1 MKPTTS
7 QALAFGREVAAYL
20 STYRHRLD
28 DYSWGMTES
37 CIAAARA
44 RGLLS
49 DREFGGG
56 FAETLEL
63 RQAVAV
69 RARAIHAGKQGAA
82 RVQELSTLA
91 KFVICDWGGLN
102 GNRVETIEA
111 YASRFTD
118 IEPGFDEIIDHE
130 SLRSAVRLRNKRELY
145 KFGGIASWSKWLSF
159 VWHDWALI
167 YDARIAFALDAI
179 HLIRAVNAPVLPV
192 PAGRNGL
199 LASLDAESA
208 AALAWQ
214 SSYGSACQARDAMA
228 PLSPGKPTKDDPLRV
243 WFSKA
248 VVPDQAAY
256 AYYLDV
262 MAEAHRLLWQE
273 KRPLLHTEMLLFKI
287 SIAEIAQDFIAQMLA
302 RLGRLP
308 EVSAVP
314 QAA

>member
-7 QALAFGREVAAYL
+7 QAVAFGREVAAYL

-28 DYSWGMTES
+28 DYNWGMTES

-49 DREFGGG
+49 DLGFEGG

-69 RARAIHAGKQGAA
+69 RAREIQAGKQGTA
-82 RVQELSTLA
+82 RVQELSGLA
-91 KFVICDWGGLN
+91 KFVISDWGGLN
-102 GNRVETIEA
+102 GNRAETIDA

-118 IEPGFDEIIDHE
+118 IEPEFGEIVDHE

-159 VWHDWALI
+159 VWNDWALI

-192 PAGRNGL
+192 PPGRNGL

-214 SSYGSACQARDAMA
+214 GRYGSACPAREEMA
-228 PLSPGKPTKDDPLRV
+228 PVSVGKTSKDDPLRA
-243 WFSKA
+243 WFNKA
-248 VVPDQAAY
+248 VVPDQDAY

-262 MAEAHRLLWQE
+262 MAEAHRQLWQDD
-273 KRPLLHTEMLLFKI
+273 RPLVHTEMLLFKI
-287 SIAEIAQDFIAQMLA
+287 SIAEIAQDFIVEMLA
-302 RLGRLP
+302 RLGRLS
-308 EVSAVP
+308 EIVAVP